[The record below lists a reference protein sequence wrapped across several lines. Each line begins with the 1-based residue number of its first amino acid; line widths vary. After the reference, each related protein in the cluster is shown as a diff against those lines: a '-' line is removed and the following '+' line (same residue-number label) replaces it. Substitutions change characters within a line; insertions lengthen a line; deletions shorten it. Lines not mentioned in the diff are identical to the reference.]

1 MSFNTICPDST
12 YEKPRRR
19 TPQDS
24 NLYTGLHLNHFSH
37 QQQQQQQ
44 HQQQQQQQQLP
55 QPQQQQQ
62 QQPQPQ
68 QQQQQDEQQQQ
79 QSYAN
84 VHLSTENQPRI
95 VPQDRNEFHHYGNV
109 GPTGNTYEA
118 LRPRQVSDGST
129 YTGLMTSSHQQSTQ
143 KTVDEGETFGFVC
156 VAFFVI
162 VSYLCAREQEKT

>member
-1 MSFNTICPDST
+1 MSFNTICPDSA

-24 NLYTGLHLNHFSH
+24 SLYTGLQLNHFSHQQQH

-44 HQQQQQQQQLP
+44 HQQQP
-55 QPQQQQQ
+55 QPQKQQQQQ

-68 QQQQQDEQQQQ
+68 HQQQEYQQQQQ

-84 VHLSTENQPRI
+84 VHLSIENQPRI
-95 VPQDRNEFHHYGNV
+95 VPQDRNEFHLYGNV
-109 GPTGNTYEA
+109 GPTGNSCEA
-118 LRPRQVSDGST
+118 LRPRQENDGST

-143 KTVDEGETFGFVC
+143 ETVDEGEIFGFVC
-156 VAFFVI
+156 VACFLRHCI
-162 VSYLCAREQEKT
+162 ISIR